1 MKVIDLK
8 WLIMFNVMAPAI
20 NKKSSA
26 YYKRSSIFTRKKSQ
40 MALNFLEVKFET
52 SSLFESK
59 IRDKREKEE

>member
-40 MALNFLEVKFET
+40 MALNFLDNEIKDFF
-52 SSLFESK
+52 SRMKHSL
-59 IRDKREKEE
+59 